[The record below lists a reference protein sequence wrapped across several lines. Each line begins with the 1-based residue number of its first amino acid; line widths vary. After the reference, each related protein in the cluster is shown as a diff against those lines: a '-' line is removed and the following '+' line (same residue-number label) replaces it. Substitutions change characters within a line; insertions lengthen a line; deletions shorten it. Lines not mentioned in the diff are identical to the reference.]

1 MGRRVTNGTTGNI
14 GSSISGLSVIENR
27 IITVEADQNLELYPN
42 GTGDVV
48 TINNVMIDSSTA
60 STAFDEGALVVS
72 GGVGI
77 AGAVHTNSTIAD
89 GNGFETASTHLTIPA
104 GTTAQRPGSVSA
116 GFMRF
121 NTDYGLPEVYNGTSW
136 TVMGFKDVDVTS
148 SRTSNAYETN
158 WINTASGGITVT
170 LPASPSK
177 GDRIRFFDVAKT
189 FDSNALTVGRN
200 GQVIQ
205 GDAADMT
212 VNTEGAAFEL
222 VYYNA
227 SFGWRIFTI

>member
-48 TINNVMIDSSTA
+48 TINNVVIDTSTA
-60 STAFDEGALVVS
+60 STTSDTGALVVT

-77 AGAVHTNSTIAD
+77 GGAVTTGSTITD
-89 GNGFETASTHLTIPA
+89 GTGFATATTHMTLPS
-104 GTTAQRPGSVSA
+104 GTTAARPGTVAA
-116 GFMRF
+116 GYMRF
-121 NTDYGLPEVYNGTSW
+121 NTDYGLPEVYNGSSW
-136 TVMGFKDVDVTS
+136 VVMGFKDVDVTA
-148 SRTSNAYETN
+148 SRTSNSFETN

-189 FDSNALTVGRN
+189 FDSNSLTVGRN